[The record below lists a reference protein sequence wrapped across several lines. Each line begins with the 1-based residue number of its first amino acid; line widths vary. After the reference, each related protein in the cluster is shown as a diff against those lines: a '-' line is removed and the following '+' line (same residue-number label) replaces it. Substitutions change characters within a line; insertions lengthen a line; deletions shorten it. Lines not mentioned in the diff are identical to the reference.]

1 MRKKLPGRASAIPDR
16 KQGSYNLSTK
26 QELITDIEKLLN
38 SYDGEKTTHINP
50 DLLSFMDEQT
60 LKSIIESLLEQ
71 KEKTVESNH
80 EWLEQF
86 KKY

>member
-1 MRKKLPGRASAIPDR
+1 M
-16 KQGSYNLSTK
+16 STK
-26 QELITDIEKLLN
+26 QELIADIEKLLN
-38 SYDGEKTTHINP
+38 SYDGQPPTHINP

-60 LKSIIESLLEQ
+60 LRFIILSLLEQ
-71 KEKTVESNH
+71 KEKTVESNL